1 MRCVSGWSR
10 LAGGV
15 WATAAQ
21 NPDGSF
27 AMVVFND
34 NTTP

>member
-1 MRCVSGWSR
+1 M
-10 LAGGV
+10 